1 MRISEFKE
9 RLESI
14 NWLFDV
20 GFYVDEN
27 ESDYIIRDALIVYA
41 TVGKKKTLAMN
52 CDLISFVRL
61 KENLKIELFNLLC
74 EFAKTPPEDR
84 EGEKRYII
92 PLPHL
97 VTTDGEQQ
105 YLTHKNGFFAC
116 RRKKNLRQIWKEEH
130 LVHVPE
136 EYRDFAIEIVEVEE
150 WRQ

>member
-9 RLESI
+9 RLEYI

-20 GFYVDEN
+20 DFYVDEN

-41 TVGKKKTLAMN
+41 VVGKKKTLSMN
-52 CDLISFVRL
+52 CNLISFERL
-61 KENLKIELFNLLC
+61 KENLKIELFDLLC
-74 EFAKTPPEDR
+74 EFAKTPVEER
-84 EGEKRYII
+84 GEEKRYII
-92 PLPHL
+92 PLPRL

-116 RRKKNLRQIWKEEH
+116 RRKKNLRQIWKEEN

-136 EYRDFAIEIVEVEE
+136 EYRKYAVEVTKYEG
-150 WRQ
+150 

>member
-9 RLESI
+9 RLEYI

-20 GFYVDEN
+20 DFYVDEN

-41 TVGKKKTLAMN
+41 VVGKKKTLSMN
-52 CDLISFVRL
+52 CNLISFARL
-61 KENLKIELFNLLC
+61 KENLKIELFDLLC
-74 EFAKTPPEDR
+74 EFAKTQIDER
-84 EGEKRYII
+84 GEGERYII

-136 EYRDFAIEIVEVEE
+136 EYRKYAVEVTKYEG
-150 WRQ
+150 

>member
-9 RLESI
+9 RLEYI

-20 GFYVDEN
+20 DFYVDEN

-41 TVGKKKTLAMN
+41 TVGKKKTFSMN
-52 CDLISFVRL
+52 CNLISFARL
-61 KENLKIELFNLLC
+61 KENLKIELFDLLC
-74 EFAKTPPEDR
+74 EFAKTPVEER
-84 EGEKRYII
+84 GEEKRYII

-116 RRKKNLRQIWKEEH
+116 RRKKNLRQIWKEEN

-136 EYRDFAIEIVEVEE
+136 EYRKHAVEVTEYE
-150 WRQ
+150 S